1 MIDYLYTIIAIIM
14 TAINYIIML
23 CINNSIKYEIL
34 ETRREINFQLIQTE
48 KVIQE
53 IKNKLIKK

>member
-34 ETRREINFQLIQTE
+34 ESEHKITTRLIKIE
-48 KVIQE
+48 KAIQE
-53 IKNKLIKK
+53 IKSKPIKK